1 MSGIIKKSMGII
13 PSFTVQMDIYD
24 VLYLSWLI
32 PQKRLG
38 PFIPAHI
45 SFASKYEDKTM
56 ISLVIFQSKNV
67 TSSLSPFLHFS
78 YNQAN
83 IRTYIV
89 DPVTGMPAVFFLK
102 SGITSQFISFVTG
115 LMQIPWQSISL
126 NLDARHGDDYPYQYQ
141 VDGNWGGNFKI
152 EVKEDRS
159 PSNHAPFQSIEEAAL
174 FLTGPAVGFYGAPGR
189 LIRFEVNHSP
199 IKPLTGKLSAIQCSI
214 LVDSGLMKEN
224 ELAAPQSALMAPYG
238 RFTVFMPP
246 GIISI

>member
-1 MSGIIKKSMGII
+1 
-13 PSFTVQMDIYD
+13 MDIYD

-32 PQKRLG
+32 PQKRLRS
-38 PFIPAHI
+38 FIPADI
-45 SFASKYEDKTM
+45 PFASKYEDKTI

-67 TSSLSPFLHFS
+67 TSSLFPFLHFS

-89 DPVTGMPAVFFLK
+89 DPVTGMSAVYFLK

-115 LMQIPWQSISL
+115 LLKIPWQSISM
-126 NLDARHGDDYPYQYQ
+126 NLDARYGDDYPYQYQ

-152 EVKEDRS
+152 ELKEDRN
-159 PSNHAPFQSIEEAAL
+159 PSNPVPFQSIKEAAL
-174 FLTGPAVGFYGAPGR
+174 FLTGPAVGFYGTPGR

-199 IKPLTGKLSAIQCSI
+199 IKPLTGKLSTMQCSI
-214 LVDSGLMKEN
+214 LVNSGLIKEK
-224 ELAAPQSALMAPYG
+224 ELMAPQSALMAPYG

-246 GIISI
+246 GMISI

>member
-1 MSGIIKKSMGII
+1 MGFI

-32 PQKRLG
+32 PQERLR
-38 PFIPAHI
+38 PFIPAEI
-45 SFASKYEDKTM
+45 SFTLKYEDKAI

-67 TSSLSPFLHFS
+67 TSSLFPFLHFS

-115 LMQIPWQSISL
+115 LLKIPWQSISM
-126 NLDARHGDDYPYQYQ
+126 NLDARYGDGYPYQYQ

-152 EVKEDRS
+152 ELKEDRN
-159 PSNHAPFQSIEEAAL
+159 PSNPAPFQSIEEAAV

-199 IKPLTGKLSAIQCSI
+199 IKPLTGKLSTMQCSM
-214 LVDSGLMKEN
+214 LVNSGLIKEK
-224 ELAAPQSALMAPYG
+224 ELMAPQSSLIAPYG

-246 GIISI
+246 GMISI